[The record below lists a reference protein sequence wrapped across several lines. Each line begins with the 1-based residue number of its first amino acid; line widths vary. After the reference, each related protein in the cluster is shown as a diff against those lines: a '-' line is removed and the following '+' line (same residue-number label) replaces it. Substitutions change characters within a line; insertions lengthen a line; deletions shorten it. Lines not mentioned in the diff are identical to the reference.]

1 MLSVYIR
8 ERRDLMKFCDF
19 LFLMTSFFSQMAKK
33 ALKSET
39 VASGT
44 VKEDKQP
51 APEPVQKPLR
61 EPARWEGCPFAILGE
76 T

>member
-1 MLSVYIR
+1 MLSMYVR
-8 ERRDLMKFCDF
+8 ERRELMKFCDF
-19 LFLMTSFFSQMAKK
+19 LFLMTSFFPQMAKR

-39 VASGT
+39 AASGT

-61 EPARWEGCPFAILGE
+61 EPTRWEECRFAILGE